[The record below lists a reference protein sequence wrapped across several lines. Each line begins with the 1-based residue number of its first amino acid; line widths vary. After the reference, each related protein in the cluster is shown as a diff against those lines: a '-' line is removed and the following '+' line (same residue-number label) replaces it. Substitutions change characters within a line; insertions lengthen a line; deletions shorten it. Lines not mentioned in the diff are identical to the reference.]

1 GRYKLLDINPRVWG
15 WHTLCGRAGV
25 DFPYLLWQLVL
36 REEEGRRQKAEGSN
50 EEEGLNA
57 KQNQQKA
64 VGSTSA
70 AHLLPTADRVL
81 PTADWPSPADAH
93 TPGLRTRP
101 GVRWVRGT
109 TDVSAV
115 LPEIWRGRLSPR
127 TYLRS
132 LRGPLEF

>member
-1 GRYKLLDINPRVWG
+1 
-15 WHTLCGRAGV
+15 
-25 DFPYLLWQLVL
+25 
-36 REEEGRRQKAEGSN
+36 RQKAEGSN

-132 LRGPLEF
+132 LRGPLEFAILAANDPLPGLAEVPLLAYTVWKRRAK